1 MEREMSRITITAIV
15 TFALGSLSA
24 NGSSQA
30 LPWVAP
36 ESVGI
41 SAERLS
47 RVDALFESYIA
58 DGRMAGVVVAIARK
72 GRLAHFRTFG
82 RMDMAK
88 DPPMREDAI
97 FRMASMAKPITS
109 VAVLM
114 LHEEGHFQLEDPVS
128 WYIPE
133 LSGMRPETTPDQE
146 GEVREMTVRDLLT
159 HTAGLPASGRDPR
172 HDQVWDDADL
182 TLKQIMAGIGKHP
195 LAYAPG
201 TEWRY
206 SRATS
211 VLGYLV
217 EVLSHQPFEAFLE
230 ERIFRPLA
238 MVDTG
243 FFLPEV
249 ESHRLPAAYAVNGE
263 GVTEE
268 LWPHPRARDLRLPS
282 APLGS
287 GGLFSTANDYL
298 RFSQMLLNG
307 GDLDG
312 VRLLSPKTVELMI
325 TDHLPPGVDLPVRFG
340 RRYRLAG
347 YGFGLGV
354 RVRDDLAESQM
365 PGSLGEYGWGGAY
378 GTYFLIDPEEELVA
392 MFLPQLRGSAFFP
405 IRRQF
410 NNAVYQALVN

>member
-1 MEREMSRITITAIV
+1 MTRVTLTTIVAFLSV
-15 TFALGSLSA
+15 SLSA
-24 NGSSQA
+24 NGFAQT
-30 LPWVAP
+30 LPAAEP
-36 ESVGI
+36 ESVGL
-41 SAERLS
+41 STDRLS

-58 DGRMAGVVVAIARK
+58 DGRMAGVIVAIARK
-72 GRLAHFRTFG
+72 GRLVHFRTLG

-88 DPPMREDAI
+88 NQPMMKDAI
-97 FRMASMAKPITS
+97 FRMASMTKPITS

-114 LHEEGHFQLEDPVS
+114 LYEEGLFQLEDPVS

-133 LSGMRPETTPDQE
+133 LAGMQPETMSAE
-146 GEVREMTVRDLLT
+146 GGEVREMTVRDLLT
-159 HTAGLPASGRDPR
+159 HTAGLPTRQDPR
-172 HDQVWDDADL
+172 HEQVWTDPDL
-182 TLKQIMAGIGKHP
+182 TLKQMMAEVGKLP

-206 SRATS
+206 SRATNI
-211 VLGYLV
+211 LGYFV
-217 EVLSHQPFEAFLE
+217 EVLSKQPFEDFLE
-230 ERIFRPLA
+230 EWIFRPLG
-238 MVDTG
+238 MIDTR
-243 FFLPEV
+243 FFVPEKEALRV
-249 ESHRLPAAYAVNGE
+249 PAAYSVNEE

-268 LWPHPRARDLRLPS
+268 LWPEARPRDLKPPN

-298 RFSQMLLNG
+298 RFSQMMLNG
-307 GDLDG
+307 GELDG
-312 VRLLSPKTVELMI
+312 VRLLGPKTVELMI
-325 TDHLPPGVDLPVRFG
+325 MDHLPAGVDLPVQFG

-354 RVRDDLAESQM
+354 RVRTDLAESQM

-378 GTYFLIDPEEELVA
+378 GTYFLIDPEEDLVA

-410 NNAVYQALVN
+410 NNAVYQALEN

>member
-1 MEREMSRITITAIV
+1 MSRVTIPAIV
-15 TFALGSLSA
+15 TFLLVSLSA
-24 NGSSQA
+24 TGSSQA
-30 LPWVAP
+30 LPRVEP
-36 ESVGI
+36 KSVGL
-41 SAERLS
+41 SVDRLT

-72 GRLAHFRTFG
+72 GGLAHFRTLG

-88 DPPMREDAI
+88 DLPMRDDAI
-97 FRMASMAKPITS
+97 FRMASMTKPITS

-114 LHEEGHFQLEDPVS
+114 LYEEGHFQLEDPVS
-128 WYIPE
+128 LYIPA
-133 LSGMRPETTPDQE
+133 LSGMQLENAAAK
-146 GEVREMTVRDLLT
+146 GVEVREMTIRDLLT
-159 HTAGLPASGRDPR
+159 HTAGLPGNGQDPR
-172 HDQVWDDADL
+172 HAQFWGDPDL
-182 TLKQIMAGIGKHP
+182 TLKQIMAAIGKQP
-195 LAYAPG
+195 LAYPPG

-206 SRATS
+206 SGATN

-217 EVLSHQPFEAFLE
+217 EVLAHQPFEVFLE
-230 ERIFRPLA
+230 DRIFRPLG
-238 MVDTG
+238 MVDTR
-243 FFLPEV
+243 FFVPEE
-249 ESHRLPAAYAVNGE
+249 ESHRVPAAYEVNEE
-263 GVTEE
+263 GGTEE
-268 LWPHPRARDLRLPS
+268 LWPQLRARDLRLPS
-282 APLGS
+282 APRGS

-312 VRLLSPKTVELMI
+312 ARLLSPKTVELMI
-325 TDHLPPGVDLPVRFG
+325 TNHLPPGVDLPVRFG

-365 PGSLGEYGWGGAY
+365 PGSLGEYGWGGAH

-410 NNAVYQALVN
+410 NNAVYQTLVN